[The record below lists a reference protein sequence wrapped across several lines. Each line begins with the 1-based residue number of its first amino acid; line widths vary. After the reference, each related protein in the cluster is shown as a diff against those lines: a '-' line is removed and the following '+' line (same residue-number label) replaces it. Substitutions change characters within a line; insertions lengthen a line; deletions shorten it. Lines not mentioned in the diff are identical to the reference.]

1 MSLVVVEVS
10 LVVVEVNL
18 VVVGVFDPLLNSIRR
33 SCVDR

>member
-33 SCVDR
+33 SCVDG